1 MSKTTIEKSTLPST
15 DNQIEISTV
24 IQTKTTIVNNNTEYD
39 KIDDNKEES

>member
-1 MSKTTIEKSTLPST
+1 MSKTTIEKSTLSST

-39 KIDDNKEES
+39 KIDDDKEES